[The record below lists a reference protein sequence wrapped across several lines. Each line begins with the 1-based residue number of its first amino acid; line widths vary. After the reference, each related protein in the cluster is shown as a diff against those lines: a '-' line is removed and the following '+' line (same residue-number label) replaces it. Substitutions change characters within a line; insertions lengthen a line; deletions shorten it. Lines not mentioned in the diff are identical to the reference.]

1 MSELRLENVCVDR
14 AGGRVVTDV
23 SLTVRRGEVT
33 TLIGPNGAGKTSLL
47 ESISGLV
54 EVSRGSI
61 TCDGQEITKHGKVGR
76 RGLGIVHVEQ
86 GRTVFGSLTVTEN
99 LRVATRSSTDID
111 RAFELFPEL
120 RKRHDSAATLLSG
133 GEQQML
139 VLARALVTRPRFLL
153 VDEMSLGL
161 APAVFRRLLPLVKD
175 LAADGMGVLLVE
187 QFAQLALG
195 ISSDAAVISGG
206 RLTYRGP
213 ASTLVDDHDRLQRTY
228 MGMDH

>member
-1 MSELRLENVCVDR
+1 MSELTLKQVCVDR

-47 ESISGLV
+47 EAISGLV
-54 EVSRGSI
+54 DVAQGSI
-61 TCDGQEITKHGKVGR
+61 TCDGHEITRHGKVGR

-99 LRVATRSSTDID
+99 LRVATRSAVDIE

-161 APAVFRRLLPLVKD
+161 APSVFRRLLPLVKD
-175 LAADGMGVLLVE
+175 FAADGMGVLLVE

-195 ISSDAAVISGG
+195 ISTEAAVITGG
-206 RLTYRGP
+206 RLTYQGP
-213 ASTLVDDHDRLQRTY
+213 ASVLLEDPERLQRTY
-228 MGMDH
+228 MGTDH

>member
-1 MSELRLENVCVDR
+1 MSELTLTRVCVDR

-47 ESISGLV
+47 EAISGLV
-54 EVSRGSI
+54 DVAKGSI
-61 TCDGQEITKHGKVGR
+61 TCDGHEITRHGKVGR

-99 LRVATRSSTDID
+99 LRVATRSAADIK

-175 LAADGMGVLLVE
+175 FAADGMGVLLVE

-195 ISSDAAVISGG
+195 ISTEAAVITGG
-206 RLTYRGP
+206 RLTYQGP
-213 ASTLVDDHDRLQRTY
+213 ASVLVEDPERLQRTY
-228 MGMDH
+228 LGTDH